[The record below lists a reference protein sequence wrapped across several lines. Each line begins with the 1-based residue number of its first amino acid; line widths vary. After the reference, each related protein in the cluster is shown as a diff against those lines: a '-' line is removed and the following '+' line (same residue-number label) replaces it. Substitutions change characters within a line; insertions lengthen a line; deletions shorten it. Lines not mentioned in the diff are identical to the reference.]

1 MGLGVDVL
9 SQYFEQLNT
18 LRSQKEVGSSFNF
31 QGAVYSIIPKTGET
45 PRFIQPL
52 GNKSA
57 TRTLVHALTEAKEN
71 GSMVIAAWVG
81 QYRTD
86 MFLVDDIDLV
96 IAQLSAF
103 IE

>member
-45 PRFIQPL
+45 P
-52 GNKSA
+52 
-57 TRTLVHALTEAKEN
+57 RTLVHALTEAKEN